1 MLTLDV
7 VKAMSLVFYRDGVLG
22 STIPVQEG
30 QNAGGVS
37 LTLIKSPVRTRHV
50 YALLPRRAKYLTRCV
65 CSPRAV

>member
-37 LTLIKSPVRTRHV
+37 LTLIKIPGSDE
-50 YALLPRRAKYLTRCV
+50 ACICLTASARNI
-65 CSPRAV
+65 